1 MNIATFIIAVI
12 SMAITL
18 ANLIWSIILTVKQRQ
33 LDKKSFELNEKAL
46 KIQEGQIELAMAN
59 QLSTAKKYV
68 DSWESMVYSNLTDE
82 KEKNCLIKQKRDF
95 VIEEALNC
103 YEVLCQ
109 KYLDDK
115 ADKDR
120 FKKTYRNEIAN
131 LFSSNSI
138 YREQLD
144 RQSSPYKAIKKV
156 YEEWENHEN

>member
-1 MNIATFIIAVI
+1 MNIATFIIAII
-12 SMAITL
+12 SMAISL
-18 ANLIWSIILTVKQRQ
+18 ADFIWSIILTAKQRR

-46 KIQEGQIELAMAN
+46 KIQEGQIELEMAN

-68 DSWESMVYSNLTDE
+68 DSWDSILYNNLTDE
-82 KEKNCLIKQKRDF
+82 ETKEALLTQKRAF

-120 FKKTYRNEIAN
+120 FKKAYKNEIAN

-138 YREQLD
+138 YKERLD
-144 RQSSPYKAIKKV
+144 GQSSPYKAIKKV
-156 YEEWENHEN
+156 YEEWENPEN

>member
-1 MNIATFIIAVI
+1 MNIATFIIAII
-12 SMAITL
+12 SMGIAL
-18 ANLIWSIILTVKQRQ
+18 ADFIWSIILTVKQRQ

-46 KIQEGQIELAMAN
+46 KIQEGQIELEMAN

-68 DSWESMVYSNLTDE
+68 DSWDSMLYSNLTDE
-82 KEKNCLIKQKRDF
+82 EKKKALLTQKRAF

-120 FKKTYRNEIAN
+120 FKKAYKNEIAN

-138 YREQLD
+138 YKERLD
-144 RQSSPYKAIKKV
+144 GQSSPYKAIKKV
-156 YEEWENHEN
+156 YEEWENPEN

>member
-1 MNIATFIIAVI
+1 MGIA
-12 SMAITL
+12 L
-18 ANLIWSIILTVKQRQ
+18 ADFIWSIILTVKQRQ

-46 KIQEGQIELAMAN
+46 KIQEGQIELEMAN

-68 DSWESMVYSNLTDE
+68 DSWDSMLYSNLTDE
-82 KEKNCLIKQKRDF
+82 EKKKALLTQKRAF

-120 FKKTYRNEIAN
+120 FKKAYKNEIAN

-138 YREQLD
+138 YKERLD
-144 RQSSPYKAIKKV
+144 GQSSPYKAIKKV
-156 YEEWENHEN
+156 YEEWENPEN